1 MIEGTKLYVHSFHVF
16 RPLVARKSRRSLGVV
31 VPIAVVVTYKR
42 THNYIA
48 FLDQID
54 RPPLIGTARRATRQL
69 RPAATQPAL

>member
-1 MIEGTKLYVHSFHVF
+1 MFIRSMYFA
-16 RPLVARKSRRSLGVV
+16 PWSRGSRAGPLGVV
-31 VPIAVVVTYKR
+31 VPTAVMVTYKR

-69 RPAATQPAL
+69 RSAATQPAL